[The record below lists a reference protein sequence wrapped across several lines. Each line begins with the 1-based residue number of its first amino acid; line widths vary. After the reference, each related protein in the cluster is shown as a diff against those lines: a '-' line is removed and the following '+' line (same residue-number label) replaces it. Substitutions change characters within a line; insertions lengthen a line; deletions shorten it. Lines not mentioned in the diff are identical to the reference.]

1 MEIKHDETGQY
12 YMDVDGGTVPEPT
25 IVDTSVCTIKEQ
37 DKDVEIELD
46 LNYLRQAL
54 ASNCSTGKMTVKV
67 IGKEVSLFNKIMF

>member
-1 MEIKHDETGQY
+1 MEIKQNETGQY

-25 IVDTSVCTIKEQ
+25 IIDTSTAMIKEA
-37 DKDVEIELD
+37 DKEVEIELD
-46 LNYLRQAL
+46 LDYLRQAL